1 MPLLQ
6 VLTFRQWVERLIDQR
21 FGTATAL
28 AAAIGME
35 LSPFTRGVKAG
46 TLNLVNLLKLA
57 QVAEEQ
63 PSKVLRLARKTAE
76 ADLLEALYGS
86 GREALTP
93 SQRELIETWEQISDE
108 VRPALAVVLRH
119 ARDATAAGAE
129 KTPPHRA
136 ARRPGRRAAARSI
149 AEFVP
154 RSESDR

>member
-1 MPLLQ
+1 MTLQ
-6 VLTFRQWVERLIDQR
+6 QLVERLIDQR

-63 PSKVLRLARKTAE
+63 PSKVLRLARKNAE

-93 SQRELIETWEQISDE
+93 SQRELIETWEQIPDE
-108 VRPALAVVLRH
+108 IRPALGVVLRY
-119 ARDATAAGAE
+119 ARDAAAAAAG
-129 KTPPHRA
+129 KTPQPPA
-136 ARRPGRRAAARSI
+136 ARRPGRRAVPRPIAA
-149 AEFVP
+149 FVP
-154 RSESDR
+154 RSGSDR